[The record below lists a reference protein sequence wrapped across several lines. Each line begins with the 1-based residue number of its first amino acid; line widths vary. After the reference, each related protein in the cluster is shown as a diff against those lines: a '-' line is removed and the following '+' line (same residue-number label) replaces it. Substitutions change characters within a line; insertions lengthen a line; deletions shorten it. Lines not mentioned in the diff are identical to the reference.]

1 MKSDADSDVQKGPSQ
16 EFPSSSIVTGGI
28 GPFITWVTWED
39 ADAGSLLRSSRR
51 HRKGLQ
57 PLAVTSADTD
67 PAVATAGVHNQW
79 HRFWAP
85 GKIGW
90 WIAILFMIG
99 SLHFAVGG
107 ARATW
112 PGASVFQ
119 WIAEG
124 LIGWV
129 FFVGALFFTAATYL
143 QWLEAHNND
152 VTDLQIEKTSPPQRW
167 RFFGWCPRNLGYL
180 SALVQ
185 LVGTVFF
192 NVNTADALLSGLGW
206 LGQDL
211 LVWAPDI
218 LGSICFLAASQLAA
232 MEVSHSNW
240 SFQPRNLSWWIA
252 AINLLGSVFFMV
264 SALASFVE
272 PGPVAAAPSLA
283 NFGTFAGAVCF
294 FAGAYLLIP
303 ELFERDDTL
312 VGSERPWQPQ

>member
-1 MKSDADSDVQKGPSQ
+1 MA
-16 EFPSSSIVTGGI
+16 TGGV
-28 GPFITWVTWED
+28 GPFITWVIWED
-39 ADAGSLLRSSRR
+39 ADAGPLLSSSRR

-57 PLAVTSADTD
+57 PLAVATTDSD
-67 PAVATAGVHNQW
+67 PAVAAAGVHKQW

-85 GKIGW
+85 RQIGW
-90 WIAILFMIG
+90 WIAIFFMIG

-107 ARATW
+107 AQATW
-112 PGASVFQ
+112 PDAPAFQ
-119 WIAEG
+119 WIGNG
-124 LIGWV
+124 LIGWI
-129 FFVGALFFTAATYL
+129 FFVGALFFTAAGYL

-152 VTDLQIEKTSPPQRW
+152 ITDLNLQNPSSPQRW

-180 SALVQ
+180 SALTQ

-218 LGSICFLAASQLAA
+218 LGSICFLAASQLAV

-240 SFQPRNLSWWIA
+240 SFQPRNHSWWIA
-252 AINLLGSVFFMV
+252 AINLLGSVFFMI

-272 PGPVAAAPSLA
+272 PGPVAVAPFLA

-294 FAGAYLLIP
+294 FVGAFLLIP
-303 ELFERDDTL
+303 ELFERDESL
-312 VGSERPWQPQ
+312 VEPEGPGNPH